1 METELTQECQQAHAL
16 LDSLG
21 PDQLAAVARLL
32 EVMADPVTRSIA
44 NAPVEDEEI
53 TPQMA
58 VDLDRAASIE
68 RGEGI
73 PHEEIMQEFG
83 LTPRA

>member
-1 METELTQECQQAHAL
+1 L

-21 PDQLAAVARLL
+21 PEQLVAVARLL
-32 EVMADPVTRSIA
+32 EVLADPVARSIA
-44 NAPVEDEEI
+44 NAPVEDEGI
-53 TPQMA
+53 TPRMA
-58 VDLDRAASIE
+58 ADLDRARASIE

-73 PHEEIMQEFG
+73 PHEEIMREFG